1 MMKQTIQLSQFV
13 DAFRNMG
20 RAEQFSYDALTCLFD
35 YLTELETDLGEEIEL
50 DVIGLCCEFS
60 EDTPAEI
67 AQAYNYDIEGCD
79 DDEALDRVV
88 DALNNEGVHIGDN
101 GQTIVYRQF

>member
-1 MMKQTIQLSQFV
+1 MKQTIQLSQFV

-35 YLTELETDLGEEIEL
+35 YLTELEADLGEELEL
-50 DVIGLCCEFS
+50 DVIGICCEFC

-67 AQAYNYDIEGCD
+67 ARAYDYDVEGLD
-79 DDEALDRVV
+79 DDEALNRVV
-88 DALNNEGVHIGDN
+88 DCLNYDGAYIGDN
-101 GQTIVYRQF
+101 GETIVYRNF